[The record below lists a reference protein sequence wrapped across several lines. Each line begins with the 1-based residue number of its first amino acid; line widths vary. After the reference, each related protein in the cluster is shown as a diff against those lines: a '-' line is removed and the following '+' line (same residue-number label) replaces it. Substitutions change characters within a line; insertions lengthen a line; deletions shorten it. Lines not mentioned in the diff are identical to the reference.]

1 MITHIFVADVADY
14 TKLLDKHCQSDD
26 YGEYSTVDQ
35 AKTAC
40 DSDSNCIGVYDADCN
55 GKPQIALCPKGSDF
69 EESQVSC
76 IYQKGVHTYA
86 LINKCVNIYF
96 NFEKRFKLMAINI
109 PICIFYRICIWKY
122 NSAKCSTTGLSRY
135 VY

>member
-1 MITHIFVADVADY
+1 MKNTKSYLIISAPKNNLNTHTFVGNY
-14 TKLLDKHCQSDD
+14 IKLLAKHCHSDA

-40 DSDSNCIGVYDADCN
+40 DSDYNCIGFYDAACN

-76 IYQKGVHTYA
+76 IYQKGMHTYA
-86 LINKCVNIYF
+86 LINKCANIYF
-96 NFEKRFKLMAINI
+96 IT
-109 PICIFYRICIWKY
+109 P
-122 NSAKCSTTGLSRY
+122 
-135 VY
+135 VYPSN